1 MKPLHKVKKSLG
13 QNFLIDKNIINKI
26 IEIGNINKNKSV
38 MEIGAGYGNLTKAI
52 VCMEPKKILAV
63 EKDKKLAFFLRKKF
77 KNYKNLKI
85 INRDI
90 LDIIEEKN
98 FGQNMVVF
106 GNLPYNISTKI
117 LASLIMLKNW
127 PPWYDVLIL
136 MFQKEV
142 ADRILAKMQ
151 TKEFSR
157 LSVLSNWRLEIKKH
171 FNVSKNCF
179 FPRPKINSTLLSFK
193 PKKNNP
199 FNLKNPKNLEKV
211 TRVLFSNRRKM
222 INKNFNKLFEKKKS
236 IIKNLNIDLNKR
248 PGELSNEM
256 FYKIAKQY
264 ENYPINS
271 FIFFF
276 NFI

>member
-1 MKPLHKVKKSLG
+1 MKLLQKVKKSLG
-13 QNFLIDKNIINKI
+13 QNFLIDQNIINKI
-26 IEIGNINKNKSV
+26 IKIGNINKNKTI
-38 MEIGAGYGNLTKAI
+38 MEIGPGYGNLTKEI
-52 VCMEPKKILAV
+52 VYMGPKKILAI
-63 EKDKKLAFFLRKKF
+63 EKDEKLTLFLKNKF
-77 KNYKNLKI
+77 KNHKNLKI

-90 LDIIEEKN
+90 LDIIEEKDLD
-98 FGQNMVVF
+98 QNMIVF
-106 GNLPYNISTKI
+106 GNLPYNVSTQI
-117 LASLIMLKNW
+117 LASLIMLKDW
-127 PPWYDVLIL
+127 PPWYEILIL

-142 ADRILAKMQ
+142 ADRILAKTK

-171 FNVSKNCF
+171 FNISKNCF

-222 INKNFNKLFEKKKS
+222 INKNFKKLFGKKES
-236 IIKNLNIDLNKR
+236 IVKNLNIDLSKR

-256 FYKIAKQY
+256 FYKITQEY
-264 ENYPINS
+264 EKLS
-271 FIFFF
+271 D
-276 NFI
+276 